1 MAGELIAAGLG
12 SSFSRYWNILLTVL
26 TYGWP
31 FILLIIMFIQ
41 KSRWSKFP
49 IEAIIFEKRGE
60 NLVKTNDRVGKVEDR
75 YSDMTYYRL
84 KKSGDTIPVYNFDWV
99 LHNVASPT
107 NLMERYINLLQGN
120 SGTIFL
126 FRYGSKQ
133 YKPINMTP
141 GQTKTKKLVE
151 VLGSDGKPVYNYQY
165 IQFDPRKELG
175 LLEFEVIDWDNMN
188 FMVQEQRA
196 TIVRRQKKGEFW
208 KQTLLPL
215 AALAAVALV
224 SVFMLKFSY
233 DAGSNLQGGGPPPDG
248 GSIVGG
254 AIDNVITPGE

>member
-1 MAGELIAAGLG
+1 MI
-12 SSFSRYWNILLTVL
+12 
-26 TYGWP
+26 
-31 FILLIIMFIQ
+31 FIQ
-41 KSRWSKFP
+41 KKLWSKYP

-60 NLVKTNDRVGKVEDR
+60 NLVKTNDRVGKVNDK

-99 LHNVASPT
+99 LHNAAAPMNILEKYV
-107 NLMERYINLLQGN
+107 NILQGN

-133 YKPINMTP
+133 YKPINMKP
-141 GQTKTKKLVE
+141 GETKKKFVE
-151 VLGSDGKPVYNYQY
+151 VLGNDGKPNYVNQY
-165 IQFDPRKELG
+165 VQFDPRKELG

-196 TIVRRQKKGEFW
+196 SIIRRQKKGEFW

-224 SVFMLKFSY
+224 SIFMLKFSA
-233 DAGSNLQGGGPPPDG
+233 DAGANLAGTPPAPAEP
-248 GSIVGG
+248 SIIGG
-254 AIDNVITPGE
+254 AIDNAIQPGE